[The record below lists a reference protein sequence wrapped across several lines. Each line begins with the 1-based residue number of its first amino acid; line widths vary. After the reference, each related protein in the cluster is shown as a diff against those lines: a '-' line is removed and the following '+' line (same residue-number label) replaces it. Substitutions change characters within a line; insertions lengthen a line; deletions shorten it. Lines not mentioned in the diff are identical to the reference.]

1 MDSEIPAHKL
11 LAAAVYKNATERIRI
26 SLLTSYSPDGAWPEG
41 PTYWGHVCPRMNQ
54 PRVTVDA
61 APVFSIICT
70 AQLQIPLLI
79 GSTWSSVCFVF

>member
-41 PTYWGHVCPRMNQ
+41 PTYWGYVCTHMHQ
-54 PRVTVDA
+54 PRVHLA
-61 APVFSIICT
+61 PKPVFSILCT
-70 AQLQIPLLI
+70 AQLQLSLLI
-79 GSTWSSVCFVF
+79 GSAVSSVRFVF